1 MKLSHLFG
9 PEQILTHI
17 SVKDKWQLFELML
30 GVVKKNSAY
39 SEVPEEVSSQFG
51 RKIISREK
59 EISTG
64 LGLGVGFPH
73 ARIPGLRRPFAAMAT
88 LQNGIEYG
96 SVDNRPVD
104 LVCMVL
110 TPREKPSLAVKI
122 ISSFMTLLVDE
133 SVRQFFLH
141 EREPEKIYQYI
152 CKKDIDISS
161 PITTGNLMK
170 PLLVTVQPDMPIQ
183 KVTRLMQKHK
193 INAVPVVD
201 EHRKLLGEI
210 SCDLLLSRGIPEYM
224 TQLHSV
230 PAVEDF
236 DPFRK
241 YFLEVANAMASE
253 IMSEDF
259 AVLDEDATL
268 LEVIFLLSVKKYPQV
283 YICRQ
288 GEGIGFIDRT
298 TVIHRV
304 LNL

>member
-9 PEQILTHI
+9 PEQILTHLA
-17 SVKDKWQLFELML
+17 VRDKWQLFELML
-30 GVVKKNSAY
+30 EAVKKTPAY
-39 SEVPEEVSSQFG
+39 SEVPQEVSSQFG
-51 RKIISREK
+51 TEIINREK

-64 LGLGVGFPH
+64 LGAGVGFPH
-73 ARIPGLRRPFAAMAT
+73 ARIPGLKRPFAALAT
-88 LQNGIEYG
+88 LQEGIEYG
-96 SVDNRPVD
+96 SVDNKPVD

-110 TPREKPSLAVKI
+110 TPREKPSLAIKI
-122 ISSFMTLLVDE
+122 ISSFMTLLIDE
-133 SVRQFFLH
+133 SVRELFLH
-141 EREPEKIYQYI
+141 EKEPEKIYQYI
-152 CKKDIDISS
+152 CKRDINISA
-161 PITTGNLMK
+161 PITAGNLMK
-170 PLLVTVQPDMPIQ
+170 PLPVTVHPDMPVQ
-183 KVTRLMQKHK
+183 KITRIMQKHQL
-193 INAVPVVD
+193 NAVPVVD
-201 EHRKLLGEI
+201 EHGKLIGEI

-241 YFLEVANAMASE
+241 YFLEVADTIASE

-268 LEVIFLLSVKKYPQV
+268 LEAIFLLSVKKYPQV

-288 GEGIGFIDRT
+288 GQGIGFINRA
-298 TVIHRV
+298 TVLHRV